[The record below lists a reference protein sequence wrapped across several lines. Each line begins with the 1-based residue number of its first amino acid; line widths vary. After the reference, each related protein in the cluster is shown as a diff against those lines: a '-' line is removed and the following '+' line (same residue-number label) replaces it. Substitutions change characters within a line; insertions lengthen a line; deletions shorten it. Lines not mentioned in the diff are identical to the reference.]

1 MTLPIISLGKLIEK
15 FVDWLNVNLYA
26 PFEIT
31 STIMDVSVAQVEK
44 LLLFPPAWL
53 MTVIFGLIA
62 WKLAGKGAAI
72 FTVLGLI
79 FCMLMNLWNQTML
92 TTALVAVSTIT
103 ALLIAVPL
111 GIVAGLNK
119 TADQVARPILDFM
132 QTMPPW
138 VYLIPAV
145 ILFSL
150 GRSPAIIAT
159 AVFAIPPP
167 LRLTN
172 LGIRKVPADQLE
184 VGRAFGA
191 NAMQI
196 LFKIQL
202 PAALPTIIAGV
213 SQCIMM
219 ALAMV
224 VLAGLIGAGGL
235 GGEVVRG
242 LTRMQLGVGARSGL
256 AIVILAIIFE
266 RVSLGAIDLFQKG
279 AQKKIMKGTSKCDSR
294 IRPL

>member
-26 PFEIT
+26 PFEII
-31 STIMDVSVAQVEK
+31 STIMDVSVAQIEK

-62 WKLAGKGAAI
+62 WKLAGKGTAI

-92 TTALVAVSTIT
+92 TTALVAISTIT
-103 ALLIAVPL
+103 ALLIAVPM

-119 TADQVARPILDFM
+119 TADQIVRPILDLM

-172 LGIRKVPADQLE
+172 LGIRKVPPDQLE

-219 ALAMV
+219 ALGMV

-266 RVSLGAIDLFQKG
+266 RISLGAIDLFQKG
-279 AQKKIMKGTSKCDSR
+279 AQKK
-294 IRPL
+294 

>member
-1 MTLPIISLGKLIEK
+1 MNLPIVSLGKFIEK
-15 FVDWLNVNLYA
+15 FVDWLNTNLYA
-26 PFEIT
+26 PFEII
-31 STIMDVSVAQVEK
+31 STIMDASIALVEK

-53 MTVIFGLIA
+53 MIVLFGIIA
-62 WKLAGKGAAI
+62 WRLAGKGTAI
-72 FTVLGLI
+72 FTVLGLT

-92 TTALVAVSTIT
+92 TTALVAVSTLT
-103 ALLIAVPL
+103 ALLIAVPF
-111 GIVAGLNK
+111 GIIAGLNK
-119 TADQVARPILDFM
+119 TADQIARPILDFM

-172 LGIRKVPADQLE
+172 LGIRKVPPEQVE

-191 NAMQI
+191 NAVQI

-219 ALAMV
+219 ALGMV

-266 RVSLGAIDLFQKG
+266 RLSLGAIDLFQKG
-279 AQKKIMKGTSKCDSR
+279 PQKK
-294 IRPL
+294 